1 MLLDVARQLARQN
14 SGHLIAGGAHGLMY
28 QRIWHRIRHSYILTN
43 PDLLLICLGVFVT
56 FLGLGI
62 VTPVRNLY
70 AEQTGSTPEE
80 IGWQTAAFLGAT
92 VLFLLPCGWLTDR
105 FGRRKMLVSGLALH
119 SITAILYLVFP
130 NPWAFVLLRFA
141 EGVGAAAL
149 IPAAR
154 AYLGDVTHPQRRGE
168 AYGAF
173 SAALSVGLL
182 LGPGLGAE
190 LAVFGYPVPF
200 IASSVLAFIL
210 MIFCLLRV
218 DDRKAKAGLS
228 NDAGEISVGLLDR
241 RLLKV
246 SLWGAMTLTF
256 GRNIALGLFNVLWS
270 IWLNDLAI
278 KQGMSQDASLALIGL
293 SYTAFALPQ
302 LFLQPFAGRLADR
315 HRRVFLVLI
324 PGILLAIVYGI
335 YGLLTGLIVICV
347 FAFVEG
353 TLISFFQPAIDSYL
367 IDVSPEEARGLI
379 QGLFYAIGM
388 IGAFLSAIITPALY
402 GPGGIHRSHPF
413 AFLAIA
419 TLVATLIGSSI
430 VARYDPRR
438 KSQPKVTKTLPE
450 TVAGRGAA
458 AYAPATIS
466 AAYGMSLPEG
476 DPSTVLHSN

>member
-1 MLLDVARQLARQN
+1 MLRDIARQLAWR
-14 SGHLIAGGAHGLMY
+14 SFSHLIAGGVHGLMY
-28 QRIWHRIRHSYILTN
+28 HHIWHRIRHSYILTN

-70 AEQTGSTPEE
+70 AEKTGSTPEQ

-119 SITAILYLVFP
+119 GITAILYLVFP

-182 LGPGLGAE
+182 IGPGLGAE
-190 LAVFGYPVPF
+190 LAVFGYPIPF

-210 MIFCLLRV
+210 MIFCLMRV
-218 DDRKAKAGLS
+218 DDRKAKIGLS
-228 NDAGEISVGLLDR
+228 TEAAEISVGLLDR
-241 RLLKV
+241 RLLKL
-246 SLWGAMTLTF
+246 SLWGAMVLTF

-270 IWLNDLAI
+270 IWLNDLAL

-293 SYTAFALPQ
+293 SYTTFALPQ
-302 LFLQPFAGRLADR
+302 LFLQPFAGRVADR

-324 PGILLAIVYGI
+324 PGIFLAIVYGI
-335 YGLLTGLIVICV
+335 YGLLTNLIVICV
-347 FAFVEG
+347 FAFAEG
-353 TLISFFQPAIDSYL
+353 TCISFFQPAIDSYL

-379 QGLFYAIGM
+379 QGLFYAIGLM
-388 IGAFLSAIITPALY
+388 GAFLSAIITPALY
-402 GPGGIHRSHPF
+402 GPGGLHRLHPF

-419 TLVATLIGSSI
+419 TLVATLIGSFI
-430 VARYDPRR
+430 VARCDPRR
-438 KSQPKVTKTLPE
+438 KLQPKITNTLPE
-450 TVAGRGAA
+450 TIAGRS
-458 AYAPATIS
+458 AYAHAPTAIS
-466 AAYGMSLPEG
+466 APYGMTLPEG
-476 DPSTVLHSN
+476 DPSTILHSN